1 MNNEND
7 YLEAVNDLKKQ
18 FDEKDYLL
26 QKEIDKNDFLK
37 IEIVKLFGIIKAIST
52 ASRKE
57 SLCVSV
63 LFNYLE
69 LMENRLE
76 WLFEGLILEENDL
89 IDD

>member
-1 MNNEND
+1 MNENQ
-7 YLEAVNDLKKQ
+7 YLEEMNDMKKI

-26 QKEIDKNDFLK
+26 KKETEKNDFLK

-69 LMENRLE
+69 LIENRLE
-76 WLFEGLILEENDL
+76 WLFEGLILEEHDL
-89 IDD
+89 SED

>member
-1 MNNEND
+1 MNENQ
-7 YLEAVNDLKKQ
+7 YLEEMNDMKKI

-26 QKEIDKNDFLK
+26 KKETDKNDFLK

-69 LMENRLE
+69 LIENRLE
-76 WLFEGLILEENDL
+76 WLFEGLILEEHDL
-89 IDD
+89 SED

>member
-1 MNNEND
+1 MNEND
-7 YLEAVNDLKKQ
+7 YLEEMNDMKKMY
-18 FDEKDYLL
+18 DEKDYLL
-26 QKEIDKNDFLK
+26 KKETEKNDFLK

-69 LMENRLE
+69 LIENRLE
-76 WLFEGLILEENDL
+76 WLFEGLVLEEHDL
-89 IDD
+89 TED